1 MKQRVISGTVI
12 AAVIVCFG
20 LVGGYPLA
28 VLIMICSMIGYLELC
43 RAAGVLDSSEKTNL
57 LTGLALGV
65 TVIYYTGLMV
75 MQFRWGSQP
84 DKLVSASDLLTV
96 TAIIAAFI
104 SQMAAYVFTFPKYKS
119 EQVMA
124 GFFSFVYSPIL
135 LSYTY
140 RARTLPYGIY
150 LYALIFV
157 CSSVCDTCALAA
169 GVKFGKRSAFRRAVP
184 DHRDL
189 RSAGG
194 HGRRPCCLCDQE
206 EPRRQRLREPD
217 TRTRRDHGPCRQ
229 HTFYGTTDLHIGRV
243 LSGSRRVV
251 KRKGRALCSP
261 LIA

>member
-157 CSSVCDTCALAA
+157 CSSVC
-169 GVKFGKRSAFRRAVP
+169 GRSEVRQAQDGP
-184 DHRDL
+184 GPESQED
-189 RSAGG
+189 GG
-194 HGRRPCCLCDQE
+194 GRR
-206 EPRRQRLREPD
+206 R
-217 TRTRRDHGPCRQ
+217 RRDR
-229 HTFYGTTDLHIGRV
+229 IGALRAAPV
-243 LSGSRRVV
+243 CP
-251 KRKGRALCSP
+251 GRAS
-261 LIA
+261 